1 MKLAVYTDYVYREQD
16 GEIYAER
23 AFALFLSELA
33 NRFDTLVVAGRLHPE
48 EGCSRYPLGDGVTF
62 APLPFY
68 SRLDRVPEVLRSLV
82 GAMRRFWRILG
93 TVDGAWLL
101 GPSPFAVVF
110 AVMALIRRKPV
121 ALGVRQQM
129 VAYVRSRHP
138 ERTDLRVAAWA
149 LDAAFRLLARRCPVI
164 AVGPDIA
171 ASYAGSKAVLEILVS
186 LIDEA
191 DVVAPSSS
199 RRTENGDEY
208 EVLSVGRLESEK
220 NPLLMADV
228 LARLRGSD
236 PRWRLTVCGEGPLAD
251 DLSER
256 LRELGVESAASLRG
270 YVPLDKGLVDLYR
283 NASVLLHVSWTEG
296 FPQVILEAFAA
307 GLPVV
312 ATDVGGI
319 RAAAGGAVRLIP
331 AGDPEAAAREIQLV
345 RRDPELRAQLVDQG
359 RLFALDHTTAIEVE
373 HVAGFIGA
381 ALDH

>member
-1 MKLAVYTDYVYREQD
+1 MRLTVYTDYTYARHDNGV
-16 GEIYAER
+16 YAER
-23 AFALFLSELA
+23 AFALFLSALSE
-33 NRFDTLVVAGRLHPE
+33 RIDRLVVVGRMRPT
-48 EGCSRYPLGDGVTF
+48 GGSSRYRLPDEVDFVGLPYYESLARPLS
-62 APLPFY
+62 A
-68 SRLDRVPEVLRSLV
+68 SIAMARSLR
-82 GAMRRFWRILG
+82 AFWRSLDD
-93 TVDGAWLL
+93 VDACWLL
-101 GPSPFAVVF
+101 GPHPLALLFAAL
-110 AVMALIRRKPV
+110 AVLRGRRLV
-121 ALGVRQQM
+121 LGVRQDL
-129 VAYVRSRHP
+129 VAYTRSRHP

-199 RRTENGDEY
+199 RRTENGDEF

-319 RAAAGGAVRLIP
+319 RAAAGDAIRLIP
-331 AGDPEAAAREIQLV
+331 AGDPDA
-345 RRDPELRAQLVDQG
+345 
-359 RLFALDHTTAIEVE
+359 
-373 HVAGFIGA
+373 
-381 ALDH
+381 